1 MIGFLGID
9 NSQEDAPKI
18 TPDIFEIIANFMVAL
33 FKKRDLIRELQR
45 LSYTDPAT
53 GARNRLAMYDYFNT
67 LRNKKNIGVVFC
79 DITGLKETNDTRG
92 HSAGDDLIKNT
103 YLAIKKGFDYSNIF
117 RIGGDEFVVLCDGIS
132 ESDLLERVKTVKDAL
147 RENEVVAAIGSQWR
161 PWTAETV
168 KGTIIKAEENMY
180 ANKNAWYKENGKEI
194 RKS

>member
-1 MIGFLGID
+1 M
-9 NSQEDAPKI
+9 QCTI
-18 TPDIFEIIANFMVAL
+18 T
-33 FKKRDLIRELQR
+33 LI
-45 LSYTDPAT
+45 LSET
-53 GARNRLAMYDYFNT
+53 
-67 LRNKKNIGVVFC
+67 KKNIGVVFC

-147 RENEVVAAIGSQWR
+147 RENEAVAAIGSQWR